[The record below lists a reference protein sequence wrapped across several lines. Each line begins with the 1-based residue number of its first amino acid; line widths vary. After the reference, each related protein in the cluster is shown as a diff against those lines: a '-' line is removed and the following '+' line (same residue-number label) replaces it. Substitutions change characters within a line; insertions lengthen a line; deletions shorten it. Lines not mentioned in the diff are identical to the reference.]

1 MRLKKKICALAATAM
16 MLVASAGS
24 VVLAASVTLGEKGE
38 YVKGSKTDYKI
49 EVVSES
55 ALVDVKMDKKEIKLD
70 NAETGKLVE
79 ITMVSEAPSVEPS
92 VEPSVVPSVEPSVV
106 PSITPSKDPVPTTEI
121 PAATTEIPAA
131 TTEAPAAT
139 TEAPAATSEAP
150 VATSEAPV
158 ATSEAPVA
166 TSEAPLPTP
175 EVTVQACGDSDYLMP
190 MILQAKEGMQIMGAG
205 VSGNTYA
212 VKLKSEYLDT
222 LSAGEHTITLAFADN
237 SVKDVTLVVK
247 EAKDAETPKTGD
259 TTPVLLFGTLLL
271 MSGVVMILSTN
282 KKKN

>member
-158 ATSEAPVA
+158 ATSEAP
-166 TSEAPLPTP
+166 LPTP

>member
-121 PAATTEIPAA
+121 PAATTE
-131 TTEAPAAT
+131 APAAT
-139 TEAPAATSEAP
+139 TEAPA
-150 VATSEAPV
+150 

>member
-1 MRLKKKICALAATAM
+1 VKIVRLKKKICALAATAM

-158 ATSEAPVA
+158 ATSEAP
-166 TSEAPLPTP
+166 LPTP

>member
-150 VATSEAPV
+150 VATSEAP
-158 ATSEAPVA
+158 
-166 TSEAPLPTP
+166 LPTP